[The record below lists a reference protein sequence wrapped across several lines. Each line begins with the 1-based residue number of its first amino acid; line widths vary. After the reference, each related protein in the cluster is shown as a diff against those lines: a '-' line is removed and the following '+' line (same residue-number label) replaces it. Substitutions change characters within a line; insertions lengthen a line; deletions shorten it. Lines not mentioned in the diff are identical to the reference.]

1 MTDVI
6 IIGGGPAGVS
16 AALTAMH
23 RGKTALIVSSP
34 PEDSPLWKA
43 EHIDN
48 YPGLPGVTGR
58 ELLQKL
64 LLHAEGSGAK
74 IMRGRVLSVLP
85 MGGAFGVSVGSDF
98 VQGRAVVIAS
108 GLSRAKPY
116 PGEAEF
122 LGAGVSYCA
131 TCDGAFFRGREVAVV
146 GGGDTACEDALFL
159 AGLCSKVHL
168 IHRRDSLRA
177 VQVLQDKVLSHEKIQ
192 MHWNSRVAEVL
203 GEKMVSGLR
212 LQDGAELPVSGV
224 FVAVGLTPQTAL
236 ADGQLPLA
244 GGYIR
249 TDEAMD
255 TGVPGVFAAGDLR
268 EKPLRQVITAVAD
281 GAVAAVSAQRYI
293 QAGVIAQH

>member
-1 MTDVI
+1 MTDVV

-64 LLHAEGSGAK
+64 LLHAEGSGAQL
-74 IMRGRVLSVLP
+74 MRGRVLSILP
-85 MGGAFGVSVGSDF
+85 MGRSFGVSVGSDF

-116 PGEAEF
+116 PGEAEY

-131 TCDGAFFRGREVAVV
+131 TCRRHALPQQEGRGHRALGGRA
-146 GGGDTACEDALFL
+146 GGG
-159 AGLCSKVHL
+159 G
-168 IHRRDSLRA
+168 
-177 VQVLQDKVLSHEKIQ
+177 
-192 MHWNSRVAEVL
+192 
-203 GEKMVSGLR
+203 
-212 LQDGAELPVSGV
+212 
-224 FVAVGLTPQTAL
+224 
-236 ADGQLPLA
+236 
-244 GGYIR
+244 
-249 TDEAMD
+249 
-255 TGVPGVFAAGDLR
+255 
-268 EKPLRQVITAVAD
+268 
-281 GAVAAVSAQRYI
+281 VSALPSAARWSI
-293 QAGVIAQH
+293 STPHGRRSTR